1 MSGAR
6 RRKYMALIAQ
16 LHDGVAINKCPLDQP
31 KLTIGRSSDCDIF
44 IDDAVVSTKHA
55 VIERENDPVSKAQI
69 DYYIHDLASTNG
81 TLVNGETVTRQKLNH
96 NDVIR
101 IGWVNFKFI
110 DEAKADPDQTA
121 KIHKSWIPGVYYTKK

>member
-1 MSGAR
+1 
-6 RRKYMALIAQ
+6 MALIAQ
-16 LHDGVAINKCPLDQP
+16 LHDGVAINKCLLDQP

-44 IDDAVVSTKHA
+44 IDDVVVSTEHA
-55 VIERENDPVSKAQI
+55 VIEKVDSPGSGAQN
-69 DYYIHDLASTNG
+69 DYYIHDLGSTNG
-81 TLVNGETVTRQKLNH
+81 TQVNGEAVSRQKLSH

-110 DEAKADPDQTA
+110 DENQADPDQTA

>member
-1 MSGAR
+1 
-6 RRKYMALIAQ
+6 MALIAQ

-44 IDDAVVSTKHA
+44 IDDVVVSTVHA
-55 VIERENDPVSKAQI
+55 VIEQENSPDPGVQI
-69 DYYIHDLASTNG
+69 DYFIHDLESTNG
-81 TLVNGETVTRQKLNH
+81 TMVNGDTVRRRKLSH

-110 DEAKADPDQTA
+110 DENKADADQTA
-121 KIHKSWIPGVYYTKK
+121 KIHKSWIPGVYYTKEKATENEN